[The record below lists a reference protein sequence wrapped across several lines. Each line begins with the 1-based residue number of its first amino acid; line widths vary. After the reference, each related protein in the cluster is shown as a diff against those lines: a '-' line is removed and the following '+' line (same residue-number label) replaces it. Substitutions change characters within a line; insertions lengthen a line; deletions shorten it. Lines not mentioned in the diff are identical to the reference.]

1 MDKSKEKKLNR
12 GETSSKQNSLPTADI
27 PTSGRM
33 QLAVQD
39 DSRSKKMTQTGEP
52 VKATENS
59 SRDEDGVSQ
68 NDEPDLHLSNE
79 DPPPAA
85 IGNVCTS
92 NTSISDNK
100 GRKGMKAESS
110 DAQDSHQV

>member
-1 MDKSKEKKLNR
+1 FQPHATIDEHQHGSISPGERSIPICKTEMDKSKEKKLNR

-85 IGNVCTS
+85 IGNAC
-92 NTSISDNK
+92 
-100 GRKGMKAESS
+100 
-110 DAQDSHQV
+110 